1 LDISAQDAHA
11 VNPLIPAQML
21 TAVTQVSPLA
31 NAAVKAEKALSLE
44 AGWRKQFSNFL
55 SVDTAL
61 FMTDYSH
68 LRGARLQSDPVS
80 GLPQALGCLA
90 AYGPGSCYFTLAGY
104 NTNLDKAR
112 SWGGELSVEWHP
124 RAWWKVQT
132 AYSYLRVKGEHSG
145 DLLGDFQIRA
155 FENSAPRHQ
164 FSLQNNFSVAHNL
177 NLDVRLRYN
186 SETAHYLLNSQ
197 EMTRL
202 APYTGLDVRLAWQPM
217 RNMELSVQ
225 GRNLL
230 KARHT
235 EFINIFPVTRAYDI
249 QRSALVQAVVRF

>member
-1 LDISAQDAHA
+1 
-11 VNPLIPAQML
+11 
-21 TAVTQVSPLA
+21 
-31 NAAVKAEKALSLE
+31 
-44 AGWRKQFSNFL
+44 
-55 SVDTAL
+55 
-61 FMTDYSH
+61 
-68 LRGARLQSDPVS
+68 
-80 GLPQALGCLA
+80 
-90 AYGPGSCYFTLAGY
+90 
-104 NTNLDKAR
+104 
-112 SWGGELSVEWHP
+112 
-124 RAWWKVQT
+124 VQT